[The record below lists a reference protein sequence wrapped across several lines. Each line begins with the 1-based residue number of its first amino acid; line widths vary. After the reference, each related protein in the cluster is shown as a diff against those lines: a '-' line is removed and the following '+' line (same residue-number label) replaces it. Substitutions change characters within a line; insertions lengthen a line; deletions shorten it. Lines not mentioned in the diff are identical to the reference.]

1 MNTFIT
7 QGSFVSTG
15 TNHTLNIETGFDWL
29 EVTNYTQS
37 IAQPGGGNTTAV
49 KHYWQDGMPL
59 GLCIATTKSGA
70 SDALLNVVS
79 VAGSIA
85 KIDSSALTLGASVSV
100 TAGTNA
106 TQPVYSTASTA
117 GLQTGSIVRVYGSD
131 QANLNGKDF
140 SIDTIVANTSFRL
153 ANTLA
158 TAPGVVAGANGYWKF
173 VAPDAATYS
182 LFYPSTRMIANITQ
196 ATSAVVRTLVDHQYK
211 VGQTIRFNVG
221 AEYGMVEMNGLLG
234 TVTAVTA
241 STFTVN
247 IDYSA
252 FTAFAFPNYLNDRFT
267 AAAAVPV
274 GDIWTGSNVCST
286 ANQGYR
292 GVILGGGLAAV
303 GAAANGPAGVLN
315 DVIYWKAGKSEDV

>member
-131 QANLNGKDF
+131 QGYKPQQL
-140 SIDTIVANTSFRL
+140 RL
-153 ANTLA
+153 SRLYWVQSQSWKTMIMTL
-158 TAPGVVAGANGYWKF
+158 T
-173 VAPDAATYS
+173 
-182 LFYPSTRMIANITQ
+182 
-196 ATSAVVRTLVDHQYK
+196 ATSKH
-211 VGQTIRFNVG
+211 
-221 AEYGMVEMNGLLG
+221 
-234 TVTAVTA
+234 
-241 STFTVN
+241 
-247 IDYSA
+247 
-252 FTAFAFPNYLNDRFT
+252 
-267 AAAAVPV
+267 
-274 GDIWTGSNVCST
+274 
-286 ANQGYR
+286 
-292 GVILGGGLAAV
+292 
-303 GAAANGPAGVLN
+303 
-315 DVIYWKAGKSEDV
+315 